1 MSGEASAQAS
11 AAVKQT
17 PAIVARPVAA
27 AAAPAAATAVK
38 ARVALPEVEVSG
50 RSEVA
55 PEEETPAWLRQ
66 AEKDTKA
73 TKGAVPLAAIPSALP
88 MH

>member
-1 MSGEASAQAS
+1 MSSEASAQPSTAPKP
-11 AAVKQT
+11 A
-17 PAIVARPVAA
+17 AIVARPVAA

-55 PEEETPAWLRQ
+55 PEEETPAWLRRRRR
-66 AEKDTKA
+66 TRRTRKA
-73 TKGAVPLAAIPSALP
+73 LCP
-88 MH
+88 